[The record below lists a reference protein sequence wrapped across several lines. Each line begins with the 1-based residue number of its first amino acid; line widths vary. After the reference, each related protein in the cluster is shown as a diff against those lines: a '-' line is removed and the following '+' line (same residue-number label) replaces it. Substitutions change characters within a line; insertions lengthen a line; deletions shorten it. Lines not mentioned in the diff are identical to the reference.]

1 MPELPEV
8 QAVVDSLNQLINQ
21 QITSVEVRANVVIPQ
36 ETEFANHLVGQNI
49 NDISR
54 RGKYIIIRLD
64 DGYLVVHL
72 RMTGK
77 LYLADQNVTKKHTHV
92 VIKTK
97 DHFLIFEDTRRFGR
111 LELTSNL
118 SKIEKRL
125 GPEPFDERL
134 DSNAMHQLINKNK
147 NIKAILLDQSI
158 IAGIG
163 NIYADEIL
171 FKAKI
176 NPEKLGKFLT
186 TTDAAKIL
194 QSTREIL
201 ALAIENKGTTIINF
215 SYAGNQKGE
224 FVNKLKVYKRAKQD
238 CFECP
243 EVIITKKIAGRT
255 THFCVSC
262 QQL

>member
-8 QAVVDSLNQLINQ
+8 QAVVDSLYKLINQ
-21 QITSVEVRANVVIPQ
+21 QITSVEVRAKVVVPQ
-36 ETEFANHLVGQNI
+36 ETEFTNQLVGQNI

-54 RGKYIIIRLD
+54 RGKYIIITLD
-64 DGYLVVHL
+64 DGYLIVHL

-77 LYLADQNVTKKHTHV
+77 LYLTEANVTKKHTHV
-92 VIKTK
+92 VIKTR

-111 LELTSNL
+111 LEITSDL
-118 SKIEKRL
+118 DKIEKKL

-134 DSNAMHQLINKNK
+134 DAQTMRELINKNK

-176 NPEKLGKFLT
+176 CPEKLGKFLT
-186 TTDAAKIL
+186 ANDAANIL
-194 QSTREIL
+194 QATREIL

-215 SYAGNQKGE
+215 SYAGDQKGE
-224 FVNKLKVYKRAKQD
+224 FVNQLKVYKRARQK

-243 EVIITKKIAGRT
+243 TFIATKKIAGRT
-255 THFCVSC
+255 THFCANC
-262 QQL
+262 QQK

>member
-8 QAVVDSLNQLINQ
+8 QAVVDSLYKLINQ
-21 QITSVEVRANVVIPQ
+21 QITSVEVRAKVVIPQ
-36 ETEFANHLVGQNI
+36 ETEFANHIIGQNI

-54 RGKYIIIRLD
+54 RGKYIIITLD
-64 DGYLVVHL
+64 DGYLIVHL

-77 LYLADQNVTKKHTHV
+77 LYLAEANVTKKHTHV

-97 DHFLIFEDTRRFGR
+97 DYFLIFEDTRRFGR
-111 LELTSNL
+111 LELTQDL
-118 SKIEKRL
+118 VKIEKKL

-134 DSNAMHQLINKNK
+134 DTKVMHQLINKNK

-176 NPEKLGKFLT
+176 SPEKLGKFLT
-186 TTDAAKIL
+186 LTDAAKIL

-224 FVNKLKVYKRAKQD
+224 FVNQLKVYKRAKKA

-243 EVIITKKIAGRT
+243 EVILTKKIAGRT
-255 THFCVSC
+255 THFCSIC
-262 QQL
+262 QQM

>member
-8 QAVVDSLNQLINQ
+8 QAVVDSLYKLINQ
-21 QITSVEVRANVVIPQ
+21 QITSVDVRAKVVIPQ
-36 ETEFANHLVGQNI
+36 ETEFANYLVGQNI
-49 NDISR
+49 NNISR
-54 RGKYIIIRLD
+54 RGKYIIIMLD
-64 DGYLVVHL
+64 DGYLIAHL

-77 LYLADQNVTKKHTHV
+77 LYLADQNVKKKHTHV

-97 DHFLIFEDTRRFGR
+97 DYFLVFEDTRRFGR
-111 LELTSNL
+111 LELTHNL
-118 SKIEKRL
+118 AKIEKKL

-134 DSNAMHQLINKNK
+134 DTQTMHQLINKNK

-176 NPEKLGKFLT
+176 SPEKLGKFLT
-186 TTDAAKIL
+186 STDAANIL

-224 FVNKLKVYKRAKQD
+224 FVNKLKVYKRAKQV

-243 EVIITKKIAGRT
+243 TVIATKKIAGRT
-255 THFCVSC
+255 THFCAVC
-262 QQL
+262 QQI

>member
-8 QAVVDSLNQLINQ
+8 QAVVDSLSKLINQ
-21 QITSVEVRANVVIPQ
+21 QITSVEVRAKVVIPQ
-36 ETEFANHLVGQNI
+36 ETEFTNHLIGKNI
-49 NDISR
+49 NDILR
-54 RGKYIIIRLD
+54 RGKYIIIKLD
-64 DGYLVVHL
+64 DGYLIVHL

-77 LYLADQNVTKKHTHV
+77 LYLAEANVTKKHIHV

-97 DHFLIFEDTRRFGR
+97 DYFLIFEDTRRFGR
-111 LELTSNL
+111 LELTGDL
-118 SKIEKRL
+118 TKIEKKL

-134 DSNAMHQLINKNK
+134 DSHALHKLINKNK

-176 NPEKLGKFLT
+176 SPEKLGKFLT
-186 TTDAAKIL
+186 VTDAAKIL

-224 FVNKLKVYKRAKQD
+224 FVNQLKVYKRSKQI

-243 EVIITKKIAGRT
+243 TVIATKKIAGRT
-255 THFCVSC
+255 THFCAAC
-262 QQL
+262 QQV